1 MLQTLPSFPWL
12 SFLVCLSGD
21 FMLQNCDMDFKRWY
35 KWKST
40 AWVCKCFLLHLCF
53 LLGKGEVRFRGCGR
67 EWNLRISNNW
77 ENIQNE
83 VFTSTNSSIPM
94 NSFLKMSSVIS
105 FSGISRVFCVLVRDF
120 NVLDIWHLQRCF
132 KDLFFLYFD
141 CCQHN

>member
-1 MLQTLPSFPWL
+1 MLQTLPLFPWL

-105 FSGISRVFCVLVRDF
+105 FSGINRVFFVFWLETLIF
-120 NVLDIWHLQRCF
+120 GYLTFAKMFQGS
-132 KDLFFLYFD
+132 FFSLLWLLSA
-141 CCQHN
+141 